1 MSIYKVGE
9 FAEKI
14 GVSISTLQRWDR
26 TDVLKSRRTPTN
38 QRYYTDE
45 DLNKV
50 LNLETETKSKRKNVG
65 YCRVLSNDQ
74 KQYLENQKE
83 FVSVYSLSHGVI
95 LDEIYT
101 DIDSGLNYKRKNWS
115 TLLKLVENNE
125 IDKIYVTYKDRFVR
139 FGYEWFEDFCTSH
152 GTEIIVLNQKQTSP
166 AEELTEDLLSILHVF
181 SERNNDLKKYKIE
194 INKELKEI
202 NEKKDERD
210 WKSNSNYYKSS
221 QNQNISQ

>member
-9 FAEKI
+9 FAEKV

-26 TDVLKSRRTPTN
+26 TNVLKSKRTPTN

-50 LNLETETKSKRKNVG
+50 LNLEAETKSKRKNVG
-65 YCRVLSNDQ
+65 YCRVSTQGQ
-74 KQYLENQKE
+74 KHNLENQQE
-83 FVSVYSLSHGVI
+83 FVSIYSLSNGVI

-101 DIDSGLNYKRKNWS
+101 DIGSGLNYKRQNWS

-125 IDKIYVTYKDRFVR
+125 IDKIYITYKDRFVR
-139 FGYEWFEDFCTSH
+139 FGYEWFEEFCASH

-166 AEELTEDLLSILHVF
+166 EEELTEDLLSILHVF
-181 SERNNDLKKYKIE
+181 SERNHELRICKRE

-202 NEKKDERD
+202 NEKKEERD
-210 WKSNSNYYKSS
+210 
-221 QNQNISQ
+221 

>member
-1 MSIYKVGE
+1 MTIYKVGE

-26 TDVLKSRRTPTN
+26 TDVLKSKRTPTN

-50 LNLETETKSKRKNVG
+50 LNLESETESKRKNVG
-65 YCRVLSNDQ
+65 YCRVSSQGQ
-74 KQYLENQKE
+74 KQNLENQKE
-83 FVSVYSLSHGVI
+83 FVSVYSLNHGVI

-101 DIDSGLNYKRKNWS
+101 DIGSGLNYKRKNWNK
-115 TLLKLVENNE
+115 LLEQVVNDE

-139 FGYEWFEDFCTSH
+139 FGYEWFEEFCASH
-152 GTEIIVLNQKQTSP
+152 GTEIIVLNQEQTSP
-166 AEELTEDLLSILHVF
+166 EEELTEDLLSVLNVF
-181 SERNNDLKKYKIE
+181 SERNNNFKKYKAE

-202 NEKKDERD
+202 NEKKE
-210 WKSNSNYYKSS
+210 KGN
-221 QNQNISQ
+221 

>member
-1 MSIYKVGE
+1 MTIYKVGE
-9 FAEKI
+9 FSEKV

-26 TDVLKSRRTPTN
+26 TNVLKSRRTPTN

-50 LNLETETKSKRKNVG
+50 LNLEAETESKRKNVG
-65 YCRVLSNDQ
+65 YCRVSTQ
-74 KQYLENQKE
+74 EKKKSLENQKE

-101 DIDSGLNYKRKNWS
+101 DIESGLNYKRENWNK
-115 TLLKLVENNE
+115 LLKQVEANE

-139 FGYEWFEDFCTSH
+139 FGYEWFEEFCASH
-152 GTEIIVLNQKQTSP
+152 GTEIIILNQKQTSP
-166 AEELTEDLLSILHVF
+166 EEELTEDLLSILHEF
-181 SERNNDLKKYKIE
+181 SERNYEFKKYKTE

-202 NEKKDERD
+202 NEKKEERD
-210 WKSNSNYYKSS
+210 
-221 QNQNISQ
+221 

>member
-1 MSIYKVGE
+1 MAIYKVGE
-9 FAEKI
+9 FAKKA

-26 TDVLKSRRTPTN
+26 TNVLKSKRTPTN

-50 LNLETETKSKRKNVG
+50 LNSEDETKSKRKNVG
-65 YCRVLSNDQ
+65 YCRVSTQRQ
-74 KQYLENQKE
+74 KQNLENQKE
-83 FVSVYSLSHGVI
+83 FVSVYSLSQGVI

-101 DIDSGLNYKRKNWS
+101 DIGSGLNYQRENWNE
-115 TLLKLVENNE
+115 LLKLVKNNK

-139 FGYEWFEDFCTSH
+139 FGYEWFEEFCALH

-166 AEELTEDLLSILHVF
+166 EEELTEDLLSILHVF
-181 SERNNDLKKYKIE
+181 GERNHRLRKYKTE

-202 NEKKDERD
+202 NEKKEERD
-210 WKSNSNYYKSS
+210 
-221 QNQNISQ
+221 

>member
-1 MSIYKVGE
+1 MANYKVGE

-14 GVSISTLQRWDR
+14 GVSVSTLQRWDR
-26 TDVLKSRRTPTN
+26 TNVLKSRRTPTN

-45 DLNKV
+45 DLNRV
-50 LNLETETKSKRKNVG
+50 LNLEQETKSKRKNVG
-65 YCRVLSNDQ
+65 YCRVSTQ
-74 KQYLENQKE
+74 KEKQNLESQQE

-101 DIDSGLNYKRKNWS
+101 DIGSGLNYKRKNWS
-115 TLLKLVENNE
+115 TLLKQVEDNE

-139 FGYEWFEDFCTSH
+139 FGYEWFEEFCTSH

-166 AEELTEDLLSILHVF
+166 EEELTEDLLSILHSF
-181 SERNNDLKKYKIE
+181 SERNNNFKKYKTE

-202 NEKKDERD
+202 NEKKEERG
-210 WKSNSNYYKSS
+210 
-221 QNQNISQ
+221 

>member
-1 MSIYKVGE
+1 MTIYKVGE
-9 FAEKI
+9 FAEKV

-26 TDVLKSRRTPTN
+26 TDVLKSKRTPTN

-50 LNLETETKSKRKNVG
+50 LNLEDDTKPKRKNVG
-65 YCRVLSNDQ
+65 YCRVSTQEQ
-74 KQYLENQKE
+74 KQNLENQME

-101 DIDSGLNYKRKNWS
+101 DIGSGLNYKRKNWS

-125 IDKIYVTYKDRFVR
+125 IDKIYVTYQDRFVR
-139 FGYEWFEDFCTSH
+139 FGYEWFEEFCASH

-166 AEELTEDLLSILHVF
+166 EEELTEDLLSILHVF
-181 SERNNDLKKYKIE
+181 SEINNDLKKYKIKF
-194 INKELKEI
+194 NKELKEI
-202 NEKKDERD
+202 NEKKE
-210 WKSNSNYYKSS
+210 KS
-221 QNQNISQ
+221 

>member
-9 FAEKI
+9 FAEKV

-26 TDVLKSRRTPTN
+26 TDVLKSKRTPTN

-50 LNLETETKSKRKNVG
+50 LNLETEAKSNRKNIG
-65 YCRVLSNDQ
+65 YCRVSTQGQ
-74 KQYLENQKE
+74 KKNLENQKE
-83 FVSVYSLSHGVI
+83 FVSVYSLNHGVI

-101 DIDSGLNYKRKNWS
+101 DIGSGLNYKRKNWS

-139 FGYEWFEDFCTSH
+139 FGYEWFEEFCASH
-152 GTEIIVLNQKQTSP
+152 GTEIIVLNQKQTSHE
-166 AEELTEDLLSILHVF
+166 EELTEDLLSILHEF
-181 SERNNDLKKYKIE
+181 SERNNDLKKYKTE
-194 INKELKEI
+194 INKELKEN
-202 NEKKDERD
+202 NEKKEKRD
-210 WKSNSNYYKSS
+210 
-221 QNQNISQ
+221 

>member
-1 MSIYKVGE
+1 MAIYKVGE
-9 FAEKI
+9 FAEKV

-50 LNLETETKSKRKNVG
+50 LNLETETKTKRKNVG
-65 YCRVLSNDQ
+65 YCRVSTQNQ
-74 KQYLENQKE
+74 KHNLENQKE

-101 DIDSGLNYKRKNWS
+101 DIGSGLDYKRKNWNE
-115 TLLKLVENNE
+115 LLKQVEAKE

-139 FGYEWFEDFCTSH
+139 FGYEWFEEFCASQ
-152 GTEIIVLNQKQTSP
+152 GTEIIVLNQKQTSTE
-166 AEELTEDLLSILHVF
+166 EELTEDLLSILHEF
-181 SERNNDLKKYKIE
+181 SERNNDLKKYKTA
-194 INKELKEI
+194 INKESKEI
-202 NEKKDERD
+202 NEKKEKD
-210 WKSNSNYYKSS
+210 N
-221 QNQNISQ
+221 

>member
-9 FAEKI
+9 FSEKV

-26 TDVLKSRRTPTN
+26 TNILKSKRTPTN

-50 LNLETETKSKRKNVG
+50 LNLEAETKSKRKNVG
-65 YCRVLSNDQ
+65 YCRVSTQEQ
-74 KQYLENQKE
+74 KKNLENQKE

-101 DIDSGLNYKRKNWS
+101 DIGSGLNYKRQNWNK
-115 TLLKLVENNE
+115 LLKQVEANE

-139 FGYEWFEDFCTSH
+139 LGYEWFEEFCATH
-152 GTEIIVLNQKQTSP
+152 GTKIIVLNQKQTSP
-166 AEELTEDLLSILHVF
+166 KEELTEDLLSILHEF
-181 SERNNDLKKYKIE
+181 SERNYGLKKYKTE

-202 NEKKDERD
+202 NEKKEKRD
-210 WKSNSNYYKSS
+210 
-221 QNQNISQ
+221 

>member
-9 FAEKI
+9 FAEKV

-26 TDVLKSRRTPTN
+26 TNVLKSRRTPTN

-50 LNLETETKSKRKNVG
+50 LNLEVETKIQRKNVG
-65 YCRVLSNDQ
+65 YCRVSTQGQ
-74 KQYLENQKE
+74 KQNLENQKE
-83 FVSVYSLSHGVI
+83 FVSVYSLTHGVI

-101 DIDSGLNYKRKNWS
+101 DIGSGLDYKRKNWNE
-115 TLLKLVENNE
+115 LLKQVEAKE
-125 IDKIYVTYKDRFVR
+125 IDKIYITYKDRFVR
-139 FGYEWFEDFCTSH
+139 FGYEWFEDFCASH

-166 AEELTEDLLSILHVF
+166 EKELTEDLLSILHVF
-181 SERNNDLKKYKIE
+181 SERNHDLRKYKTE

-202 NEKKDERD
+202 NEKKEKD
-210 WKSNSNYYKSS
+210 N
-221 QNQNISQ
+221 

>member
-210 WKSNSNYYKSS
+210 
-221 QNQNISQ
+221 

>member
-1 MSIYKVGE
+1 MTIYKVGE
-9 FAEKI
+9 FSEKV

-26 TDVLKSRRTPTN
+26 TNVLKSRRTPTN

-50 LNLETETKSKRKNVG
+50 LNLESETESKRKNVG
-65 YCRVLSNDQ
+65 YCRVSTQ
-74 KQYLENQKE
+74 EKKKSLENQKE

-101 DIDSGLNYKRKNWS
+101 DIESGLNYKRENWNK
-115 TLLKLVENNE
+115 LLKQVEANE

-139 FGYEWFEDFCTSH
+139 FGYEWFEEFCASH
-152 GTEIIVLNQKQTSP
+152 GTEIIILNQKQTSP
-166 AEELTEDLLSILHVF
+166 EEELTEDLLSILHEF
-181 SERNNDLKKYKIE
+181 SERNYEFKKYKTE

-202 NEKKDERD
+202 NEKKEERD
-210 WKSNSNYYKSS
+210 
-221 QNQNISQ
+221 

>member
-1 MSIYKVGE
+1 MAIYKVGE
-9 FAEKI
+9 FAEKV

-26 TDVLKSRRTPTN
+26 TDVLKSKRTPTN

-50 LNLETETKSKRKNVG
+50 LNLDAETKSNRKNVG
-65 YCRVLSNDQ
+65 YCRVSTQNQ
-74 KQYLENQKE
+74 KHNLENQKE

-101 DIDSGLNYKRKNWS
+101 DIGSGLNYKRQNWNK
-115 TLLKLVENNE
+115 LLKQVEANE

-139 FGYEWFEDFCTSH
+139 FGYDWFEEFCASH
-152 GTEIIVLNQKQTSP
+152 GTEIIVLNQKQTS
-166 AEELTEDLLSILHVF
+166 AEDELTEDLLSILHEF
-181 SERNNDLKKYKIE
+181 SERNYSLRKYKTA

-202 NEKKDERD
+202 NEKKEKD
-210 WKSNSNYYKSS
+210 N
-221 QNQNISQ
+221 

>member
-9 FAEKI
+9 FAEKV

-26 TDVLKSRRTPTN
+26 TKVLKSKRTPTN

-50 LNLETETKSKRKNVG
+50 LNLEAETKSKRKNVG
-65 YCRVLSNDQ
+65 YCRVSTQGQ
-74 KQYLENQKE
+74 KHNLENQQE
-83 FVSVYSLSHGVI
+83 FVSIYSLSNGVI

-101 DIDSGLNYKRKNWS
+101 DIGSGLNYKRQNWS
-115 TLLKLVENNE
+115 KLLKQVEANE
-125 IDKIYVTYKDRFVR
+125 IDKIYITYKDRFVR
-139 FGYEWFEDFCTSH
+139 FGYEWFEEFCASH

-166 AEELTEDLLSILHVF
+166 EEELTEDLLSILHVF
-181 SERNNDLKKYKIE
+181 SERNHELRRCKTE

-202 NEKKDERD
+202 NEKKEERD
-210 WKSNSNYYKSS
+210 
-221 QNQNISQ
+221 

>member
-1 MSIYKVGE
+1 MAIYKVGE
-9 FAEKI
+9 FAENV

-50 LNLETETKSKRKNVG
+50 LNLETKTKRKNVG
-65 YCRVLSNDQ
+65 YCRVSTQNQ
-74 KQYLENQKE
+74 KHNLENQKE

-101 DIDSGLNYKRKNWS
+101 DIGSGLNYKRQNWNK
-115 TLLKLVENNE
+115 LLKQVEANE

-139 FGYEWFEDFCTSH
+139 FGYDWFEDFCASH
-152 GTEIIVLNQKQTSP
+152 GTEIIVLKQKQTSTE
-166 AEELTEDLLSILHVF
+166 EELTEDLLSILHEF
-181 SERNNDLKKYKIE
+181 SERNYSLRKYKTA

-202 NEKKDERD
+202 NEKKE
-210 WKSNSNYYKSS
+210 KIN
-221 QNQNISQ
+221 

>member
-1 MSIYKVGE
+1 MTIYKVGE
-9 FAEKI
+9 FSEKV

-26 TDVLKSRRTPTN
+26 TNVLKSRRTPTN

-50 LNLETETKSKRKNVG
+50 LNLEAETESKRKNVG
-65 YCRVLSNDQ
+65 YCRVSTQ
-74 KQYLENQKE
+74 EKKKSLENQKE

-101 DIDSGLNYKRKNWS
+101 DIESGLNYRRENWNK
-115 TLLKLVENNE
+115 LLKQVEANE

-139 FGYEWFEDFCTSH
+139 FGYEWFEEFCASH
-152 GTEIIVLNQKQTSP
+152 GTEIIILNQKQTSP
-166 AEELTEDLLSILHVF
+166 EEELTEDLLSILHEF
-181 SERNNDLKKYKIE
+181 SERNYEFKKYKTE

-202 NEKKDERD
+202 NEKKEERD
-210 WKSNSNYYKSS
+210 
-221 QNQNISQ
+221 

>member
-1 MSIYKVGE
+1 MIIYKVGE
-9 FAEKI
+9 FSEKV

-26 TDVLKSRRTPTN
+26 TNVLKSRRTPTN

-50 LNLETETKSKRKNVG
+50 LNLEAETESKRKNVG
-65 YCRVLSNDQ
+65 YCRVSTQ
-74 KQYLENQKE
+74 EKKKSLENQKE

-101 DIDSGLNYKRKNWS
+101 DIESGLNYKRENWNK
-115 TLLKLVENNE
+115 LLKQVEANE

-139 FGYEWFEDFCTSH
+139 FGYEWFEEFCASH
-152 GTEIIVLNQKQTSP
+152 GTEIIILNQKQTSP
-166 AEELTEDLLSILHVF
+166 EEELTEDLLSILHEF
-181 SERNNDLKKYKIE
+181 SERNYEFKKYKTE

-202 NEKKDERD
+202 NEKKEERD
-210 WKSNSNYYKSS
+210 
-221 QNQNISQ
+221 

>member
-9 FAEKI
+9 FAEKV

-26 TDVLKSRRTPTN
+26 TNVLKSKRTPTN

-50 LNLETETKSKRKNVG
+50 LNLEAETKSKRKNVG
-65 YCRVLSNDQ
+65 YCRVSTQGQ
-74 KQYLENQKE
+74 KHNLENQQE
-83 FVSVYSLSHGVI
+83 FVSIYSLSNGVI

-101 DIDSGLNYKRKNWS
+101 DIGSGLNYKRQNWS
-115 TLLKLVENNE
+115 KLLKQVEANE
-125 IDKIYVTYKDRFVR
+125 IDKIYLTYKDRFVR
-139 FGYEWFEDFCTSH
+139 FGYEWFEEFCASH

-166 AEELTEDLLSILHVF
+166 EEELTEDLLSILHVF
-181 SERNNDLKKYKIE
+181 SERNHELRRYKTE

-202 NEKKDERD
+202 NEKKEERD
-210 WKSNSNYYKSS
+210 
-221 QNQNISQ
+221 

>member
-1 MSIYKVGE
+1 MAIYKVGE
-9 FAEKI
+9 FAEKV

-50 LNLETETKSKRKNVG
+50 LNLEAETKSKRKNVG
-65 YCRVLSNDQ
+65 YCRVSTQGQ
-74 KQYLENQKE
+74 KHNLENQQE
-83 FVSVYSLSHGVI
+83 FVSIYSLSNGVI

-101 DIDSGLNYKRKNWS
+101 DIGSGLNYKRQNWS
-115 TLLKLVENNE
+115 KLLKQVEANE
-125 IDKIYVTYKDRFVR
+125 IDKIYVTYQDRFVR
-139 FGYEWFEDFCTSH
+139 FGYEWFEEFCASH

-166 AEELTEDLLSILHVF
+166 EEELTEDLLSILHVF
-181 SERNNDLKKYKIE
+181 SERNHELRRCKTE

-202 NEKKDERD
+202 NEKKEERD
-210 WKSNSNYYKSS
+210 
-221 QNQNISQ
+221 

>member
-9 FAEKI
+9 FAKKV

-26 TDVLKSRRTPTN
+26 TNVLKSRRTTTN

-50 LNLETETKSKRKNVG
+50 LNLEAETKSKRKNVG
-65 YCRVLSNDQ
+65 YCRVSTQGQ
-74 KQYLENQKE
+74 KHNLENQQE
-83 FVSVYSLSHGVI
+83 FVSIYSLSNGVI

-101 DIDSGLNYKRKNWS
+101 DIGSGLNYKRQNWS
-115 TLLKLVENNE
+115 KLLKQVEANE
-125 IDKIYVTYKDRFVR
+125 IDKIYITYKDRFVR
-139 FGYEWFEDFCTSH
+139 FGYEWFEEFCASH

-166 AEELTEDLLSILHVF
+166 EEELTEDLLSILHVF
-181 SERNNDLKKYKIE
+181 SERNHELRRCKTE

-202 NEKKDERD
+202 NEKKEERD
-210 WKSNSNYYKSS
+210 
-221 QNQNISQ
+221 

>member
-1 MSIYKVGE
+1 MANYKVGE

-14 GVSISTLQRWDR
+14 GVSVSTLQRWDR
-26 TDVLKSRRTPTN
+26 TNVLKSRRTPTN

-45 DLNKV
+45 DLNRV
-50 LNLETETKSKRKNVG
+50 LNLEQETKSERKSVG
-65 YCRVLSNDQ
+65 YCRVSTQ
-74 KQYLENQKE
+74 KQKKNLENQQE

-101 DIDSGLNYKRKNWS
+101 DIGSSMDYQRKNWNK
-115 TLLKLVENNE
+115 LLKQVENNE

-139 FGYEWFEDFCTSH
+139 FGYEWFEDFCSSH

-166 AEELTEDLLSILHVF
+166 EEELTEDLLSILHSF
-181 SERNNDLKKYKIE
+181 SERNNNFKKYKTE

-202 NEKKDERD
+202 NEKKE
-210 WKSNSNYYKSS
+210 KSN
-221 QNQNISQ
+221 

>member
-1 MSIYKVGE
+1 MTNYKVGE
-9 FAEKI
+9 FAKKI
-14 GVSISTLQRWDR
+14 GVSVSTLQRWDR
-26 TDVLKSRRTPTN
+26 TNVLKSRRTPTN

-50 LNLETETKSKRKNVG
+50 LNLESETKSNRKNVG
-65 YCRVLSNDQ
+65 YCRVLTQGQNNN
-74 KQYLENQKE
+74 LENQQE

-101 DIDSGLNYKRKNWS
+101 DIGSGLDYKRENWNK
-115 TLLKLVENNE
+115 LLKQVENNE

-139 FGYEWFEDFCTSH
+139 FGYDWFEEFCASH

-166 AEELTEDLLSILHVF
+166 EEELTEDLLSILHVF
-181 SERNNDLKKYKIE
+181 SDRNYGLKKYKTE

-202 NEKKDERD
+202 NEQKEKG
-210 WKSNSNYYKSS
+210 N
-221 QNQNISQ
+221 

>member
-9 FAEKI
+9 FAEKV

-26 TDVLKSRRTPTN
+26 TNVLKSRRTPTN

-50 LNLETETKSKRKNVG
+50 LNLEGEAKTQRKNVG
-65 YCRVLSNDQ
+65 YCRASTQ
-74 KQYLENQKE
+74 KEKQNLENQQE
-83 FVSVYSLSHGVI
+83 FVSIYSLSHGVI

-101 DIDSGLNYKRKNWS
+101 DIGSGLDYKRQNWS
-115 TLLKLVENNE
+115 KLLKQVEANE

-139 FGYEWFEDFCTSH
+139 FGYEWFEEFCTSH

-166 AEELTEDLLSILHVF
+166 EEELTEDLLSILNIF
-181 SERNNDLKKYKIE
+181 SERNNNFKKYKAE

-202 NEKKDERD
+202 NEKKEERD
-210 WKSNSNYYKSS
+210 
-221 QNQNISQ
+221 

>member
-9 FAEKI
+9 FAEKV

-26 TDVLKSRRTPTN
+26 TNVLKSKRTPTN

-50 LNLETETKSKRKNVG
+50 LNLEAETKSKRKNVG
-65 YCRVLSNDQ
+65 YCRVSTQGQ
-74 KQYLENQKE
+74 KHNLENQQE
-83 FVSVYSLSHGVI
+83 FVSIYSLSNGVI

-101 DIDSGLNYKRKNWS
+101 DIGSGLNYKRQNWS
-115 TLLKLVENNE
+115 KLLKQVEANE
-125 IDKIYVTYKDRFVR
+125 IDKIYITYKDRFVR
-139 FGYEWFEDFCTSH
+139 FGYEWFEEFCASH

-166 AEELTEDLLSILHVF
+166 ETELTEDLLSILHVF
-181 SERNNDLKKYKIE
+181 SEGNNNLKKYKTE

-202 NEKKDERD
+202 NEKKEERD
-210 WKSNSNYYKSS
+210 
-221 QNQNISQ
+221 

>member
-1 MSIYKVGE
+1 MANYKVGE

-14 GVSISTLQRWDR
+14 GVSVSTLQRWDR
-26 TDVLKSRRTPTN
+26 TNVLKSRRTPTN

-50 LNLETETKSKRKNVG
+50 LNSEAETKSKRKNVG
-65 YCRVLSNDQ
+65 YCRVSTQEQ
-74 KQYLENQKE
+74 KQNLENQKE

-101 DIDSGLNYKRKNWS
+101 DIDNGLNYKRQNWNK
-115 TLLKLVENNE
+115 LLKQVEANE

-139 FGYEWFEDFCTSH
+139 FGYEWFEEFCASH

-166 AEELTEDLLSILHVF
+166 EEELTRDLLSILHEF
-181 SERNNDLKKYKIE
+181 SERNNDLKKYKTE

-202 NEKKDERD
+202 NGKKG
-210 WKSNSNYYKSS
+210 S
-221 QNQNISQ
+221 

>member
-9 FAEKI
+9 FSEKV

-50 LNLETETKSKRKNVG
+50 LNLEDDTKSKRKNVG
-65 YCRVLSNDQ
+65 YCRVSTQGQ
-74 KQYLENQKE
+74 KKSLENQKE
-83 FVSVYSLSHGVI
+83 FVSVYSLNHGVI

-101 DIDSGLNYKRKNWS
+101 DIGSGLNYKRQNWNK
-115 TLLKLVENNE
+115 LLKQVEANE

-139 FGYEWFEDFCTSH
+139 FGFEWFEEFCASH
-152 GTEIIVLNQKQTSP
+152 GTEIIVLNQEQTSP
-166 AEELTEDLLSILHVF
+166 EEELTEDLLSILHIF
-181 SERNNDLKKYKIE
+181 SARNYGLRKYKTE

-202 NEKKDERD
+202 NEKKE
-210 WKSNSNYYKSS
+210 KS
-221 QNQNISQ
+221 

>member
-1 MSIYKVGE
+1 MAIYKVGE
-9 FAEKI
+9 FAEKV

-65 YCRVLSNDQ
+65 YCRVSTQ
-74 KQYLENQKE
+74 KQKTNLKNQQE
-83 FVSVYSLSHGVI
+83 FVSIYSLSHGVI

-101 DIDSGLNYKRKNWS
+101 DIESGLNYQRQNWNK
-115 TLLKLVENNE
+115 LLKQVEANE
-125 IDKIYVTYKDRFVR
+125 IDKIYITYKDRFVR
-139 FGYEWFEDFCTSH
+139 FGYEWFEEFCASH

-166 AEELTEDLLSILHVF
+166 EKELTEDLLSILHLF
-181 SERNNDLKKYKIE
+181 SERSYGLRKYKTE
-194 INKELKEI
+194 INKELKEL
-202 NEKKDERD
+202 NEKK
-210 WKSNSNYYKSS
+210 
-221 QNQNISQ
+221 